1 MRCTARC
8 GCARPATAPV
18 PRPRCARSGAPR
30 SSRPSGSCSATR
42 SPRSAATSRSPTTT
56 WPRWT
61 RYATG
66 PRRSRR
72 RCRDRPGHQRR
83 LRGDAAQ
90 AESRRADLAQRPSRR
105 HPLPVERVARGTA
118 VRHRGPAR
126 RSEEEPAGAGAPPA
140 ARPLPPSRPP
150 PSDPLYLSSVS
161 LAELLFGIGALPV
174 GARKNRLA
182 QALDRLLA
190 LFPGRVLPFDQD
202 AARRYADMA
211 VPARTVGRPLPTV
224 DGYLAATAAAR
235 GFAVSTRNV
244 KDFGDTGV
252 ELIDP
257 WQGH

>member
-72 RCRDRPGHQRR
+72 RRRGRPGHQRR

-118 VRHRGPAR
+118 VRHRGPPP
-126 RSEEEPAGAGAPPA
+126 RSEEKPAGP
-140 ARPLPPSRPP
+140 RPP
-150 PSDPLYLSSVS
+150 PTPPSLSSVS